1 MVPIEG
7 AITTIITM
15 VWDRMAITET
25 KIIMDSMITKI
36 MVSEATM
43 PVGTFKISNKSFK
56 TKTST
61 TQDTKTTIN
70 KHLKETFSVTPS
82 LHLESSAPKSVRNK
96 DAE

>member
-7 AITTIITM
+7 AITIILTM

-43 PVGTFKISNKSFK
+43 PGETFKISNKSFK

-61 TQDTKTTIN
+61 TQDTITTIN
-70 KHLKETFSVTPS
+70 KPPRETSLVTPS
-82 LHLESSAPKSVRNK
+82 LHLESSVPKSVRNK